1 MLTLAILHKSDA
13 PDQFPNNRCRK
24 SALQQVSVR
33 QLSKNAKEIEEVV
46 VNQEIAGSST
56 MAGLSRASRRSNESF
71 ARAQKVFPD
80 GTSRVTVERDPTPL
94 YIDRGMGSYLFDV
107 DGRRFLDLNCNF
119 TTLIHGH
126 AFGPVVEALTH
137 QLQRGSCFANP
148 TESEIELAEL
158 LCGRIPRIDR
168 VRFVNTG
175 TEAVLFAIKAARAFT
190 GRSKIAKLEGAYH
203 GAYDWVE
210 VSQAA
215 APDNWGDAI
224 EPKST
229 AFYRGMPASV
239 LDEVVVLRFNDVEGA
254 RRLISS
260 NAHDLA
266 AVILD
271 PMPSRCG
278 LIAPKPE
285 FFAAVQEATLKNGIL
300 VIADEVL
307 NLRQSFQGASAR
319 YGLAPDVITM
329 GKIIG
334 GGLPIGAIGGR
345 EDVMKVFDAS
355 AGRPLLPQGGTFS
368 ANPLSMTAGLTA
380 LRHLDHPAFARL
392 EMLGDI
398 VRDGIGRAISN
409 LAAPLYVTGAA
420 SLFRIH
426 PQAEAP
432 NDYRES
438 YPTPAGATL
447 MKELTRFFAENG
459 IILPYGAAASIST
472 PMARTDAEFIVDVFA
487 GFLESHQDM
496 LGEITVRK

>member
-1 MLTLAILHKSDA
+1 M
-13 PDQFPNNRCRK
+13 
-24 SALQQVSVR
+24 
-33 QLSKNAKEIEEVV
+33 
-46 VNQEIAGSST
+46 NQEHAGSNT
-56 MAGLSRASRRSNESF
+56 GAGFSRAGRLSSESF

-80 GTSRVTVERDPTPL
+80 GTSRVTIERDPTPL

-158 LCGRIPRIDR
+158 LCERIPRIDR

-215 APDNWGDAI
+215 TPDNWGDAI
-224 EPKST
+224 QPNST

-266 AVILD
+266 TVILD
-271 PMPSRCG
+271 PMPSRGG
-278 LIAPKPE
+278 LVAPKPE
-285 FFAAVQEATLKNGIL
+285 FITVVQESARKNGIL

-307 NLRQSFQGASAR
+307 NLRQGFQGASAR
-319 YGLAPDVITM
+319 YGLVPDVITM

-355 AGRPLLPQGGTFS
+355 VGRPLLPQGGTFS
-368 ANPLSMTAGLTA
+368 ANPLSMTAGLA
-380 LRHLDHPAFARL
+380 AMRHLDHAAFAHL
-392 EMLGDI
+392 EILGDI
-398 VRDGIGRAISN
+398 VRGGIGRAISN
-409 LAAPLYVTGAA
+409 LGAPLCVTGAA

-426 PQAEAP
+426 PRAEVP
-432 NDYRES
+432 SDYREI

-459 IILPYGAAASIST
+459 IVLPYGAAASIST
-472 PMARTDAEFIVDVFA
+472 PMTRVDAEFIVDVFA

-496 LGEITVRK
+496 LGAIKVRK

>member
-1 MLTLAILHKSDA
+1 MN
-13 PDQFPNNRCRK
+13 QNNAD
-24 SALQQVSVR
+24 S
-33 QLSKNAKEIEEVV
+33 NAAAEVLR
-46 VNQEIAGSST
+46 AG
-56 MAGLSRASRRSNESF
+56 RRSNESF
-71 ARAQKVFPD
+71 ARAQRVFPD
-80 GTSRVTVERDPTPL
+80 GTSRVTIERDPTPL
-94 YIDRGMGSYLFDV
+94 YIERGMGSYVFDV

-126 AFGPVVEALTH
+126 AFGPVVEALTR

-158 LCGRIPRIDR
+158 LCERIPGTDR

-215 APDNWGDAI
+215 APDDWGDANQ
-224 EPKST
+224 PNST
-229 AFYRGMPASV
+229 VFYRGMPASV
-239 LDEVVVLRFNDVEGA
+239 LNEVVVLRFNDVEGA

-271 PMPSRCG
+271 PMPSRGG
-278 LIAPKPE
+278 LVAPKPE
-285 FFAAVQEATLKNGIL
+285 FMAAVQESARKNGIL

-319 YGLAPDVITM
+319 YGLVPDVIAM

-345 EDVMKVFDAS
+345 EDVMKVFDA
-355 AGRPLLPQGGTFS
+355 AMGRPLLPQGGTFS
-368 ANPLSMTAGLTA
+368 ANPLSMTAGLA
-380 LRHLDHPAFARL
+380 AMRHLDHSSFSHL
-392 EMLGDI
+392 EILGDI

-409 LAAPLYVTGAA
+409 LGAPLCVTGAA

-426 PQAEAP
+426 PRAETP
-432 NDYRES
+432 SDYREI
-438 YPTPAGATL
+438 YPTPAGVTL

-459 IILPYGAAASIST
+459 IILPYGAAASISS
-472 PMARTDAEFIVDVFA
+472 PMTRADAEFIVDVFA
-487 GFLESHQDM
+487 GFLDSRQDI
-496 LGEITVRK
+496 LGEIKVRN